1 MTDIQISR
9 RAALMMGGLP
19 VLLALPAQAQTAAAK
34 APEFPGQ
41 AISMQPFLRCRLR
54 NRATCETSQDR
65 RVLPPARALR
75 LI

>member
-34 APEFPGQ
+34 APGTD
-41 AISMQPFLRCRLR
+41 LCR
-54 NRATCETSQDR
+54 S
-65 RVLPPARALR
+65 
-75 LI
+75 